1 MEIVISLLTFLT
13 VVCLIIGLH
22 RLSGKEQERIYNRL
36 NNITKELKDDVAIK
50 DRNKL
55 KLNFS
60 TLLSFM
66 GKIFINFSFTKKIET
81 KLVKADLLMRSE
93 EFIGLNILTTVGG
106 ALIGM
111 LFFGKGSPMFVLAI
125 LGMIIP
131 WLVVNHNQRKRAALL
146 NSEIGECLTGMSN
159 SLRAGYSFQQAID
172 MVSKETI
179 GPLATEFRRTL
190 REINLGITTEQALQ
204 NLIKRVEDDD
214 LELIIGA
221 VLIQRQVGGNL
232 AEIFDNIAETIR
244 QRIRLQGDVKTLTA
258 QGRISGIVVALLPV
272 ALAALIMVIDPH
284 YMDAFFASRIG
295 WFLIGGAIISET
307 IGFLFMHKITDIH
320 L

>member
-1 MEIVISLLTFLT
+1 MEAIISLLTFLA

-22 RLSGKEQERIYNRL
+22 RLSVKEQERIHSRL
-36 NNITKELKDDVAIK
+36 NNITKGLKDDAAIK

-55 KLNFS
+55 KFNFS
-60 TLLSFM
+60 SLLSFM
-66 GKIFINFSFTKKIET
+66 GKKFINLSFSKKMET
-81 KLVKADLLMRSE
+81 KLAKADILMRSE

-106 ALIGM
+106 ALFGM
-111 LFFGKGSPMFVLAI
+111 LFFGRGSPMLVLAI

-131 WLVVNHNQRKRAALL
+131 WLVVTHKQRQRAALL

-172 MVSKETI
+172 LVSKETI
-179 GPLATEFRRTL
+179 GPLAIEFRRTL
-190 REINLGITTEQALQ
+190 REINLGITTEQALH
-204 NLIKRVEDDD
+204 NLIQRVEDDD

-244 QRIRLQGDVKTLTA
+244 QRIRLQGDVRTLTA
-258 QGRISGIVVALLPV
+258 QGRISGIIVALLPV

-284 YMDAFFASRIG
+284 YMAAFFASRVG
-295 WFLIGGAIISET
+295 WFLMGGAIISEV
-307 IGFLFMHKITDIH
+307 IGFLFMRKITDIH